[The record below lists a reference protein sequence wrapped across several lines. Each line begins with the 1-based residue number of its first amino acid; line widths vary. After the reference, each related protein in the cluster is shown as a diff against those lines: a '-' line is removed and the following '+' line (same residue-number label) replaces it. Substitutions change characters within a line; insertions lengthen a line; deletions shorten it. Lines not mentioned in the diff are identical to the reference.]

1 MNKETWCVLIL
12 LLVVACAVYLIILVK
27 RDKDPK
33 IVIDAAG
40 KPVVKEQM
48 IFDSSYSYKYRR
60 ALDTNKLIYKGTT
73 TFTPETLE
81 QMPQEGYVVGDTLG
95 NKDNLFIFTKDGWVV
110 VKNNSFFISDYCNE
124 VLSDVENFK
133 PMTVLEEEYANKLYS
148 SFRFDRSDVVFSPE
162 LHDVL
167 MMKKEFAG
175 FIGLALTAYYVRNIH
190 ESEDRAFADNLTEA
204 PTSKIVEMAEAV
216 INETI
221 NIRHV
226 TTIREELAN
235 RLKAMKDIEETKKIL
250 FS

>member
-12 LLVVACAVYLIILVK
+12 LLVVACAIYLIILVK

-33 IVIDAAG
+33 TVIDVE
-40 KPVVKEQM
+40 KPVVKKQM
-48 IFDSSYSYKYRR
+48 IFSSSYSYRYQR
-60 ALDTNKLIYKGTT
+60 ALDPYKLIYKGTT

-81 QMPQEGYVVGDTLG
+81 QMPQEGYVAGDTLG

-110 VKNNSFFISDYCNE
+110 VKNNSFFISDYSSE
-124 VLSDVENFK
+124 VLSNVEDFK
-133 PMTVLEEEYANKLYS
+133 PTTVLEEEYANKLYS
-148 SFRFDRSDVVFSPE
+148 SFRFDRSDVVFSQE
-162 LHDVL
+162 LTDVL
-167 MMKKEFAG
+167 ATKEEFAG
-175 FIGLALTAYYVRNIH
+175 FIGLALTAHYVRDIH
-190 ESEDRAFADNLTEA
+190 ESEDRAFAYNLTEA
-204 PTSKIVEMAEAV
+204 STSKIVEMAEVV
-216 INETI
+216 ISETI